1 MSGEAERG
9 RGGVVSGNRPACQGA
24 APSAGKKG
32 PRPFWIICW
41 IPGVPRKARFPS
53 GLQDCG
59 KEAGVDSVSGWYPFG
74 FVLIFSVIPILW
86 QSDFIII
93 IGF

>member
-1 MSGEAERG
+1 M
-9 RGGVVSGNRPACQGA
+9 
-24 APSAGKKG
+24 
-32 PRPFWIICW
+32 
-41 IPGVPRKARFPS
+41 PRKARFPS

-59 KEAGVDSVSGWYPFG
+59 KEAGVDSVSGWNPFG